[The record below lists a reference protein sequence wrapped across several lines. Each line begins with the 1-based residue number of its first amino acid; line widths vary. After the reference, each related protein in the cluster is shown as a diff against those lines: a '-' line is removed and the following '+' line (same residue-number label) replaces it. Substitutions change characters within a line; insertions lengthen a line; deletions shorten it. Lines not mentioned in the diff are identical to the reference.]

1 MFHIEILEFCTSK
14 LENKKIGLIKIKKR
28 QQIMPMNLAKDLPN
42 KGEKTITR
50 KNKESKKL
58 KSNR

>member
-1 MFHIEILEFCTSK
+1 
-14 LENKKIGLIKIKKR
+14 
-28 QQIMPMNLAKDLPN
+28 MPMNLAKDLPS

>member
-28 QQIMPMNLAKDLPN
+28 QQIMPMNLAKDLPS

>member
-28 QQIMPMNLAKDLPN
+28 QQIMPMNLAKDLPSR
-42 KGEKTITR
+42 GEKTITR